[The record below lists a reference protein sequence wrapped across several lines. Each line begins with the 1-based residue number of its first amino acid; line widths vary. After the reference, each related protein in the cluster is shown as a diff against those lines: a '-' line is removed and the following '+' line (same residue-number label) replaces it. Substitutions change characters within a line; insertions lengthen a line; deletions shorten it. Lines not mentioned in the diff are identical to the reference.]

1 MPRCI
6 PIQGP
11 FPVTKFSN
19 GNQTP
24 RIATRDRDVRTAVMK
39 KVLAEPLSNPNVL
52 VVEELG
58 LEHGACRVDI
68 AVINGVIHGYELKS
82 DADTLHR
89 LPLQIDAYS
98 RALDKATLVVSE
110 RHFVEAA
117 NLLPPWWGIKV
128 SHVGPRGAVHIET
141 ERAAAMNPDISP
153 FHVAHLLWRDEALAI
168 LEALETDRKALRGS
182 RQALYTLLTQRLSP
196 SSLRAQVREAL
207 KRRTKW
213 RHPSQPS

>member
-1 MPRCI
+1 MA
-6 PIQGP
+6 QL
-11 FPVTKFSN
+11 SY

-110 RHFVEAA
+110 RHFAEAA
-117 NLLPPWWGIKV
+117 NLLPPWWGVKV
-128 SHVGPRGAVHIET
+128 SRVGPRGAIHIQT
-141 ERAAAMNPDISP
+141 ERTATMNPDLSP
-153 FHVAHLLWRDEALAI
+153 FHVAHLLWRNEALAI
-168 LEALETDRKALRGS
+168 LETLGIDKKALRGS
-182 RQALYTLLTQRLSP
+182 RRSLYALLTQHLSP
-196 SSLRAQVREAL
+196 SSLRTQVREAL